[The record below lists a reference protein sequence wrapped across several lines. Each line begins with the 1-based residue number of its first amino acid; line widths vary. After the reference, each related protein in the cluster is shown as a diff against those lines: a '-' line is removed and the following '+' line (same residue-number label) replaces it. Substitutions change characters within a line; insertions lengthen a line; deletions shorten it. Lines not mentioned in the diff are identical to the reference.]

1 MTDLEGNLDML
12 TRTVLDERLD
22 GYTFEEIAERNGM
35 DVLDVVRC
43 WKSYVD
49 SRQVMSRE
57 DQWLLHLMRLERLL
71 VKANRM
77 LERSTDLKDFEA
89 MIAIL
94 DRIEQ
99 LQDLN
104 LSRIDKAKSD
114 LEAITN
120 AQADIIARAF
130 LAGFGVLKSQFET
143 VFERGKTIKAIK
155 GEVFDVLDNKA
166 LGVAQD
172 ALLGISQ
179 EEDQKEQED
188 AR

>member
-1 MTDLEGNLDML
+1 MTNLDGNLDML

-22 GYTFEEIAERNGM
+22 GYTFEEIAERNDM

-49 SRQVMSRE
+49 SRQIMSRE

-89 MIAIL
+89 MIGIL

-99 LQDLN
+99 LQNLN

-114 LEAITN
+114 LQALTE
-120 AQADIIARAF
+120 AQADLIVSVLF
-130 LAGFGVLKSQFET
+130 AGFKAIQAEIESAFEKG
-143 VFERGKTIKAIK
+143 RTIKAIRA
-155 GEVFDVLDNKA
+155 EVTDVFDNKA
-166 LGVAQD
+166 LPAAQT
-172 ALLGISQ
+172 ALLAASEAQ
-179 EEDQKEQED
+179 EKEQQ
-188 AR
+188 